1 MRDKGTRRSFRV
13 RAAVFYALFCGIV
26 CLPLLVCGLS
36 WFSYNIWKENT
47 VLRENVLR
55 FEDDFQKAQS
65 IAERLENIEELLNEN
80 AVVGKDVLL
89 RRLAASSG
97 TGSAASSGDPADSL
111 SENGQTSQSP
121 PPVQQQDVFPA
132 INADYIR
139 VDNVQARALRENRL
153 RIALDLRNTDNQKI
167 AAGRVSAVLLT
178 ADGARH
184 ELVFAPYNVGDFRIS
199 RFKRTVMYA
208 NLAPQ
213 LNLVNSQVI
222 LEVRREDNSV
232 VYRNLFAVER

>member
-13 RAAVFYALFCGIV
+13 RAAVFYVLLCGIA
-26 CLPLLVCGLS
+26 CLPLLVCGLG
-36 WFSYNIWKENT
+36 WFSYNTWKENT
-47 VLRENVLR
+47 ILRENVLR

-80 AVVGKDVLL
+80 AVAGKDVLL

-97 TGSAASSGDPADSL
+97 TDPASPSGEPAAPADG
-111 SENGQTSQSP
+111 NGQTSQPPSP
-121 PPVQQQDVFPA
+121 MQQDSFPA
-132 INADYIR
+132 INTDYIK

-167 AAGRVSAVLLT
+167 AAGRVSAELLT
-178 ADGARH
+178 ADGTRH
-184 ELVFAPYNVGDFRIS
+184 ELVFVPYNVGDFRIS

-208 NLAPQ
+208 NLAPRP
-213 LNLVNSQVI
+213 NLVNSQVI

>member
-1 MRDKGTRRSFRV
+1 MRDKGARYSFRV
-13 RAAVFYALFCGIV
+13 RAAVFYTLLFSVV
-26 CLPLLVCGLS
+26 CLPLLVCGLT
-36 WFSYNIWKENT
+36 WFSYNIWNENK
-47 VLRENVLR
+47 VLRENMLR

-97 TGSAASSGDPADSL
+97 TGPASSSEIPADSAD
-111 SENGQTSQSP
+111 EGGQSAQP
-121 PPVQQQDVFPA
+121 PASTPQDVFPA
-132 INADYIR
+132 IDAGYIR
-139 VDNVQARALRENRL
+139 VDNVQARVLRENRL
-153 RIALDLRNTDNQKI
+153 RLALDLHNTDNQKI

-184 ELVFAPYNVGDFRIS
+184 DPAFLPYNVGDFRIS
-199 RFKRTVMYA
+199 RFKRTVMHA
-208 NLAPQ
+208 KLPPR
-213 LNLVNSQVI
+213 LNLVNSLMI

-232 VYRNLFAVER
+232 VYRNLFSVER